1 MEQFFKYVNPGK
13 EDKEWGLYVNCVGKA
28 DIKPGVVYPP
38 IEHPTG
44 YYFKYEHGRVLYEYQ
59 INYITGGS
67 GIFEDKGGIQ
77 KFNPGSLIFI
87 KPGEWHRYRPLKN
100 GGYMEH
106 YVGFFGYTP
115 NLIFGSS
122 WFKQRGA
129 VVEVGH
135 REEIIDIYY
144 TIFRE
149 VQEEKP
155 GYQQVVS
162 GMVLKLLG
170 LIVSLEKRKSFSGKP
185 IEKIIQNACFLIR
198 ENVETEIN
206 FKDFAE
212 ENNIGYSYFRKSFK
226 QYTGIPPAQYHL
238 NLKVLRA
245 KEMLLYSNKSVK
257 EISYDLGFNSVSYF
271 CRIFKV
277 KQGVSPTGIR
287 HKPNVI

>member
-1 MEQFFKYVNPGK
+1 MEPFIKYVTPGQ

-59 INYITGGS
+59 INYITSGP
-67 GIFEDKGGIQ
+67 GIFEDRGGIQ
-77 KFNPGSLIFI
+77 KFDPGALII
-87 KPGEWHRYRPLKN
+87 IRPGEWHRYRPRKN
-100 GGYMEH
+100 GGYVEH
-106 YVGFFGYTP
+106 YVGFFGHIP
-115 NLIFGSS
+115 NLVFGNS
-122 WFKQRGA
+122 WFDKRGA

-149 VQEEKP
+149 VQQEKP

-198 ENVETEIN
+198 ENVEAEIN
-206 FKDFAE
+206 FKEFAE
-212 ENNIGYSYFRKSFK
+212 ENNISYSTFRKAFK
-226 QYTGIPPAQYHL
+226 KFSGVPPTEYHL
-238 NLKVLRA
+238 DLKILRA
-245 KEMLLYSNKSVK
+245 KEILLLSNKSIK
-257 EISYDLGFNSVSYF
+257 EISYDVGFNSVSYF

-277 KQGVSPTGIR
+277 KQGVSPTELR
-287 HKPNVI
+287 HKLNVI

>member
-1 MEQFFKYVNPGK
+1 MEPFIKYVTPGQ

-28 DIKPGVVYPP
+28 EIIPGEVYPP

-59 INYITGGS
+59 INYITSGP
-67 GIFEDKGGIQ
+67 GIFEDRGGTQ
-77 KFNPGSLIFI
+77 KFDSGALIFI
-87 KPGEWHRYRPLKN
+87 RPGEWHRYRPRKN
-100 GGYMEH
+100 GGYVEH
-106 YVGFFGYTP
+106 YVGFFGDIP
-115 NLIFGSS
+115 NLVFGNS
-122 WFKQRGA
+122 WFDQRGA

-149 VQEEKP
+149 VQQEKP

-198 ENVETEIN
+198 ENVEAEIN
-206 FKDFAE
+206 LKEFAE
-212 ENNIGYSYFRKSFK
+212 ENNISYSTFRKAFK
-226 QYTGIPPAQYHL
+226 KFSGVPPTQYHL
-238 NLKVLRA
+238 DLKILRA
-245 KEMLLYSNKSVK
+245 KEMLLLSNKSIK

-271 CRIFKV
+271 CRVFKV
-277 KQGVSPTGIR
+277 KQGVSPTELR
-287 HKPNVI
+287 HKLNVI